1 MIYNYLK
8 PSYDNY
14 IKTNKMTILLKEIL
28 NNKELSL
35 KQLSS
40 LLPQIDNEE
49 GTKETINE
57 EENEM
62 KDINIETF
70 YKYLDNIYSNEIG
83 INGLDNLNKLYNTEN
98 YEVIRKYFDENSFEL
113 LLKLLKIGLN
123 HNTLRLLIKNN
134 MKKDEVLKLINSE
147 IDVKIIELIIK
158 ENLSFDIINELVK
171 KSDFNLLL
179 LKECLKNEINLNDL
193 LNEVRNND
201 KKLNAIEIYEKISNK
216 KFESYKPID
225 EKVKILNIRK
235 NSNPNPSNDNI
246 TIDIKCKGRKI
257 EKKNNSS
264 ILESDIYNMK
274 ISENINNNYNQ
285 NILLLNKEDFPLLPS
300 EKEIINAYRQLKI
313 KPDIIY
319 SDIKRKL
326 EDAEEIINKQGGP
339 ITIDQTKYL
348 ESINDKMNMLNYI
361 TANESDYKD
370 LRKEI
375 DTDIMQ
381 LRRYLKKYGL
391 KLVNKDINSKIREYI
406 SLRASKKER
415 EKKNL
420 KSMEE
425 LSKKEKEESEIIEN
439 KEEEEE
445 EEENDI
451 MDPEH
456 LRYNKD
462 ILTGKKVF
470 NLNSNEMREEL
481 KFGEGFGNDF
491 EILKSDKYHKEI
503 NNINDISEVNPAVYA
518 AVYIIFIII
527 QLQFL
532 PRESKYSLDVE
543 PTVKK
548 SYANLLKSEISAIGR
563 RKTSV
568 AKVTI
573 TPGEGLVTVNN
584 RSFIDYF
591 QREYYRD
598 QICLPFYITYT
609 TGMFDVKCD
618 VRGGGLTGQ
627 CDAIKLGISRCL
639 QELESD
645 LTPQL
650 KMGKLLTRD
659 PRMVERKKF
668 GHKKAR
674 KSFQWNRR

>member
-62 KDINIETF
+62 KDINIDTF

-225 EKVKILNIRK
+225 EKVKILRIRK

-257 EKKNNSS
+257 EKKNNS

-527 QLQFL
+527 
-532 PRESKYSLDVE
+532 
-543 PTVKK
+543 
-548 SYANLLKSEISAIGR
+548 
-563 RKTSV
+563 
-568 AKVTI
+568 
-573 TPGEGLVTVNN
+573 
-584 RSFIDYF
+584 
-591 QREYYRD
+591 
-598 QICLPFYITYT
+598 
-609 TGMFDVKCD
+609 
-618 VRGGGLTGQ
+618 
-627 CDAIKLGISRCL
+627 
-639 QELESD
+639 
-645 LTPQL
+645 
-650 KMGKLLTRD
+650 
-659 PRMVERKKF
+659 
-668 GHKKAR
+668 
-674 KSFQWNRR
+674 